1 MASDKAASWYFASR
15 SVVYSSII
23 ARGSVGWILCLCV
36 FPPAMNLS
44 KSGILS
50 YFCLLV
56 LSWMCSIHIY
66 IMDESVHGVHSPDAA
81 ASGWRNT
88 IIAPMDN
95 RKRPPLKVFL
105 NHYLCQRK
113 HWGFPFRN
121 SSQSHWA
128 SVVVQLVKNLPANAG
143 DTRDVGSLPGGGNGN
158 PLQYSCLKNSH
169 GQRSPAVHRVPK
181 RRTWLK
187 RLSTAH
193 QQTSEWVCPYRNQTF
208 KISPLLLK
216 RTILSPNLRNS
227 SRGQKSTIKV
237 KADVCQEVEWEVK
250 SVRPIVTHL
259 LKDFLAQNSNKAT
272 TVCALVTLE
281 ST

>member
-158 PLQYSCLKNSH
+158 PLQYSCLENSIDEPGGLQSVGSQRVEHDWVNMHLYYILGFLRWVKNLLANAGDAGVTDSIPGSGRCPGEGH
-169 GQRSPAVHRVPK
+169 GNPLWSSCLENPLDRGAWRATVHRVEKSWTRLKWLSMHAACPK
-181 RRTWLK
+181 SW
-187 RLSTAH
+187 
-193 QQTSEWVCPYRNQTF
+193 TF
-208 KISPLLLK
+208 
-216 RTILSPNLRNS
+216 
-227 SRGQKSTIKV
+227 
-237 KADVCQEVEWEVK
+237 
-250 SVRPIVTHL
+250 
-259 LKDFLAQNSNKAT
+259 
-272 TVCALVTLE
+272 
-281 ST
+281 